1 MQADRDSLRSD
12 RKGVL
17 GLPIKL
23 MITMIILA
31 LSIPLIVE
39 AMEDNE
45 VNMMNSEMEQE
56 VSKLKDAVSAVH
68 YSGKGSSRTV
78 DINVPAGCEISIG
91 GTGTDAYSVRASFE
105 GKQMFTAYF
114 EKPIVMVPHEI
125 LITSGCTLLLKS
137 TYYDERAGI
146 EVTIL

>member
-17 GLPIKL
+17 DLPIKL

-31 LSIPLIVE
+31 LSVPLIAE
-39 AMEDNE
+39 AIEDNE
-45 VNMMNSEMEQE
+45 IDMMNSEMEQE
-56 VSKLKDAVSAVH
+56 ISKLKNAVSAVH
-68 YSGKGSSRTV
+68 YSGEGSSRTV
-78 DINVPAGCEISIG
+78 DLKIPAGCEIMIG
-91 GTGTDAYSVRASFE
+91 GTGTDAYSIRTFFE
-105 GKQMFTAYF
+105 GKQMFTSYF
-114 EKPIVMVPHEI
+114 EKPVVMIPCET

-137 TYYDERAGI
+137 TYYDGRAGI